1 MRATTAIQSQKPC
14 AASEDCLHTT
24 CRSCGAPVRSSWQQL
39 EDHPGTIKGFT
50 STRLCK
56 KHHNRGKTNVLSDSE
71 MAWLRTAHPH
81 AYAFH
86 QDRRDRGIPVEGL
99 KLKGE

>member
-1 MRATTAIQSQKPC
+1 MKTTTTQNRKPC
-14 AASEDCLHTT
+14 EASEDCLHPT
-24 CRSCGAPVRSSWQQL
+24 CRSCEAPIRSSWHQL

-50 STRLCK
+50 TTRLCK
-56 KHHNRGKTNVLSDSE
+56 KHHNRGQSDVLTDAE

-86 QDRRDRGIPVEGL
+86 KDRRDRGIPVEGL
-99 KLKGE
+99 KLKGDQ